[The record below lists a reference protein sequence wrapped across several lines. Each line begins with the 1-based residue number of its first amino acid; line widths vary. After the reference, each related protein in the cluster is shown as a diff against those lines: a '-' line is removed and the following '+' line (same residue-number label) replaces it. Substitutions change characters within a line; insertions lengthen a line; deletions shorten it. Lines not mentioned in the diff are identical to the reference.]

1 MEKGTVARMKE
12 DNPELISYRCIIHQ
26 SVLCSTS
33 SGEYAEVMNIIDS
46 DSLSQI
52 ILLPPS
58 AQQHKMA
65 QHSTRFEN
73 VSLGQQLTPFLQNPF
88 LITDVRGVLKGSH
101 TAPLQMQLIDL
112 QADVALKEH
121 FGGTDSATFWLQM
134 VSETACPGKIQSCIL
149 LNGKWFINCK
159 QDGPLCLQHRPT
171 DEHGH
176 RCFFLRTVPEENMS
190 LDEDTLS
197 VIENPA
203 AVSHPFPS
211 EKTAGVAGTRGVWR
225 CLKGIHSTSHAHR
238 LVRLLAAVCAVG
250 LLGGLAVGVWFLVKL
265 LLRPSYSQSPVGLGD
280 TKETPFCNVTEDIS
294 TSDPRKGSV
303 FYRISPEN
311 SLLEIQLGKL
321 PTWLPVCYERWNSS
335 VGTLVCRQL
344 GSLRLTEHK
353 GVNLTDIGPNYTDG
367 FIQITSEHKSNLE
380 NMWQVRGNCITGKV
394 IALQCFECGTRAK
407 LPRIIGGV
415 EATLGRWP
423 WQVSLYYSN
432 RHTCGGSII
441 TSQWVVTAAHCVH
454 NYRLPQVS
462 SWVVYAGIVTRS
474 SAKMAQHIGY
484 AVEKIIYNKNYNHRS
499 HDSDI
504 ALMKLRSPLNFSDTI
519 RPVCLP
525 PYDYDLPGGTQCWI
539 SGWGY
544 TQPDG
549 VHSPDTLKE
558 APVPMISTKKCN
570 SSCMYNGE
578 ITPRMLCAGYTEGKV
593 DACQGDSGGPLVCQD
608 ENVWRL
614 VGVVSWGTGC
624 AEPNHPGV
632 YTKVTE
638 FLGWIYDM
646 MENY

>member
-1 MEKGTVARMKE
+1 MAVFEFRDISKE
-12 DNPELISYRCIIHQ
+12 DIWIITGGIQ
-26 SVLCSTS
+26 QEVFEFRTYKLSVGSEVSLEMLPPYKDLVQLASTGPRDPPGQTTAS
-33 SGEYAEVMNIIDS
+33 FSAPLLT
-46 DSLSQI
+46 SLS
-52 ILLPPS
+52 LC
-58 AQQHKMA
+58 
-65 QHSTRFEN
+65 E
-73 VSLGQQLTPFLQNPF
+73 
-88 LITDVRGVLKGSH
+88 
-101 TAPLQMQLIDL
+101 
-112 QADVALKEH
+112 
-121 FGGTDSATFWLQM
+121 
-134 VSETACPGKIQSCIL
+134 GKIQSCIL
-149 LNGKWFINCK
+149 LNGKWCINCER
-159 QDGPLCLQHRPT
+159 DGPLERRPT

-176 RCFFLRTVPEENMS
+176 RCIFLRTVRKENMS
-190 LDEDTLS
+190 LDGDALS
-197 VIENPA
+197 VIENPV
-203 AVSHPFPS
+203 AVSHPFHS
-211 EKTAGVAGTRGVWR
+211 EKTAGVTGTKGVQGW
-225 CLKGIHSTSHAHR
+225 LKGIHSST
-238 LVRLLAAVCAVG
+238 
-250 LLGGLAVGVWFLVKL
+250 LVKL
-265 LLRPSYSQSPVGLGD
+265 LLRPSSSQSPVGLGD
-280 TKETPFCNVTEDIS
+280 TKETSFCNVTEDIS
-294 TSDPRKGSV
+294 ISDPRKV

-335 VGTLVCRQL
+335 LGTLVCRQL
-344 GSLRLTEHK
+344 GYLRLTKHK

-367 FIQITSEHKSNLE
+367 FIQITSEHKSSLE
-380 NMWQVRGNCITGKV
+380 NMWQFRGSCITGKV

-474 SAKMAQHIGY
+474 SAKMAQHTGY

-504 ALMKLRSPLNFSDTI
+504 ALMKLRTPLNFSDTI
-519 RPVCLP
+519 RPICLP
-525 PYDYDLPGGTQCWI
+525 QYDYDLPGGTQCWI

-549 VHSPDTLKE
+549 IHSPDTLKE
-558 APVPMISTKKCN
+558 APVPIISTKKCN

-632 YTKVTE
+632 YTKVAE
-638 FLGWIYDM
+638 FLGWIYEM

>member
-1 MEKGTVARMKE
+1 MLT
-12 DNPELISYRCIIHQ
+12 
-26 SVLCSTS
+26 
-33 SGEYAEVMNIIDS
+33 
-46 DSLSQI
+46 SLS
-52 ILLPPS
+52 LC
-58 AQQHKMA
+58 
-65 QHSTRFEN
+65 E
-73 VSLGQQLTPFLQNPF
+73 
-88 LITDVRGVLKGSH
+88 
-101 TAPLQMQLIDL
+101 
-112 QADVALKEH
+112 
-121 FGGTDSATFWLQM
+121 
-134 VSETACPGKIQSCIL
+134 GKVQSCIL
-149 LNGKWFINCK
+149 LNGKWCINCER
-159 QDGPLCLQHRPT
+159 DGPFYLQHRPT
-171 DEHGH
+171 DEPGH
-176 RCFFLRTVPEENMS
+176 RCFILRTVREENMS
-190 LDEDTLS
+190 PDGETLS

-203 AVSHPFPS
+203 AVSHSFHS
-211 EKTAGVAGTRGVWR
+211 DKTAEVAETNGVQGW
-225 CLKGIHSTSHAHR
+225 LKGIHSTTHAHR
-238 LVRLLAAVCAVG
+238 LVRLLAVVCAVG

-265 LLRPSYSQSPVGLGD
+265 LLRPSVSQSPVGLGD
-280 TKETPFCNVTEDIS
+280 TKETPFCNVTEDIPI
-294 TSDPRKGSV
+294 SDPRKV
-303 FYRISPEN
+303 FYRISPDN

-335 VGTLVCRQL
+335 LGTLVCRQL
-344 GSLRLTEHK
+344 GYLRLTKHK
-353 GVNLTDIGPNYTDG
+353 GVKLTDIGPNHTDG

-380 NMWQVRGNCITGKV
+380 NMWQFRGNCITGKV

-415 EATLGRWP
+415 EATPGRWP

-454 NYRLPQVS
+454 NYRQPQVS
-462 SWVVYAGIVTRS
+462 SWVVYAGIVTRT
-474 SAKMAQHIGY
+474 SAKMAQHTGY

-504 ALMKLRSPLNFSDTI
+504 ALMKLRTPLNFSDTI

-525 PYDYDLPGGTQCWI
+525 QYDYDLPGGTQCWI

-544 TQPDG
+544 TQADG

-558 APVPMISTKKCN
+558 APVPIISTKKCN

-632 YTKVTE
+632 YTKVAE

-646 MENY
+646 IETEFS

>member
-1 MEKGTVARMKE
+1 MS
-12 DNPELISYRCIIHQ
+12 P
-26 SVLCSTS
+26 
-33 SGEYAEVMNIIDS
+33 
-46 DSLSQI
+46 
-52 ILLPPS
+52 
-58 AQQHKMA
+58 
-65 QHSTRFEN
+65 
-73 VSLGQQLTPFLQNPF
+73 
-88 LITDVRGVLKGSH
+88 
-101 TAPLQMQLIDL
+101 
-112 QADVALKEH
+112 
-121 FGGTDSATFWLQM
+121 
-134 VSETACPGKIQSCIL
+134 
-149 LNGKWFINCK
+149 
-159 QDGPLCLQHRPT
+159 DG
-171 DEHGH
+171 DA
-176 RCFFLRTVPEENMS
+176 
-190 LDEDTLS
+190 LS

-203 AVSHPFPS
+203 AVSHTFHS
-211 EKTAGVAGTRGVWR
+211 EKTPGVAATEEVQGWI
-225 CLKGIHSTSHAHR
+225 KGIQSTTHAHR
-238 LVRLLAAVCAVG
+238 LVKLLAAVCAVG

-265 LLRPSYSQSPVGLGD
+265 LLRPSYPQSPVGLGD

-294 TSDPRKGSV
+294 ISDPRKV

-335 VGTLVCRQL
+335 LGTLVCRQL
-344 GSLRLTEHK
+344 GYLRLTKHK

-367 FIQITSEHKSNLE
+367 FIQITSEQKSSLE
-380 NMWQVRGNCITGKV
+380 NMWQLRGSCITGKV

-474 SAKMAQHIGY
+474 SAKMAQHTGY
-484 AVEKIIYNKNYNHRS
+484 AVEKVIYNKNYNHRS

-504 ALMKLRSPLNFSDTI
+504 ALMKLRTPLNFSDTI

-525 PYDYDLPGGTQCWI
+525 RYDYDLPGGTQCWI

-544 TQPDG
+544 TQPEG

-558 APVPMISTKKCN
+558 APVPIISTKKCN

-578 ITPRMLCAGYTEGKV
+578 ITSRMLCAGYTEGKV

-632 YTKVTE
+632 YTKVAE

-646 MENY
+646 IESY